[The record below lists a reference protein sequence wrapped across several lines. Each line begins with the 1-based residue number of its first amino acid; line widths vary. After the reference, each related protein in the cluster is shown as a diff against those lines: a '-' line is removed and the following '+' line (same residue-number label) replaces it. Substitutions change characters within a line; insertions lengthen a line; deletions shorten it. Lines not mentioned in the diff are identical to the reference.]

1 MNRRYLRIVTPS
13 NEDFLQDKVALIN
26 GLSSDIG
33 ASIGEALL
41 ANGAYVAGTYFSN
54 RAAVDALRDRYGA
67 DRVQAF
73 PCNVM
78 DECYETAIQQV
89 VDQAYAWKRRIDVLV
104 NSLGI
109 ITISPF
115 LYETR
120 EQRQRVWRINYEAN
134 VVFSQQVVRRMLA
147 QGSGDIVNIGSVTGL
162 RGAGHLIAY
171 STSKSALLVF
181 TYSLAEELGPKNIK
195 VNCISPGVVETK
207 AIDEHYDAVAKELLI
222 KNIPLSRLCLP
233 VDVSNAVLGIL
244 MNGYMTANNIVL
256 HGGKL

>member
-1 MNRRYLRIVTPS
+1 MSTRYLRIVTPS
-13 NEDFLQDKVALIN
+13 DQAFFQDRVALVN

-41 ANGAYVAGTYFSN
+41 ANGACVAGTYCSN
-54 RAAVDALRDRYGA
+54 RAPVDALRDRYGP
-67 DRVQAF
+67 DRVEAF

-78 DECYETAIQQV
+78 DDCYEPAIQQIV
-89 VDQAYAWKRRIDVLV
+89 EQAYAWKGRIDVLV
-104 NSLGI
+104 NALGI
-109 ITISPF
+109 IAINPF

-134 VVFSQQVVRRMLA
+134 VVYSQQVVRKMLG
-147 QGSGDIVNIGSVTGL
+147 QGSGDIVNIASVTGL

-171 STSKSALLVF
+171 STSKSALIVF
-181 TYSLAEELGPKNIK
+181 THSLAEELGPKNIK
-195 VNCISPGVVETK
+195 VNCVSPGVVATK
-207 AIDEHYDAVAKELLI
+207 AIDEHYDTVAKELLI
-222 KNIPLSRLCLP
+222 KNIPLSRLCSP
-233 VDVSNAVLGIL
+233 VDISNAVLAIL